1 MITFWEKQKIQ
12 RKEGWIASDSL
23 IIPALRRTGFEK
35 QRKTACFLGKG
46 KQAVFSL
53 AKNKGGLI
61 WQQRITISGFG
72 MEKLMNDFYDRHL
85 RITKGLNARL
95 NSENRN
101 LLSKLKELNRQG
113 LN

>member
-35 QRKTACFLGKG
+35 QRKTACFLGKR

-53 AKNKGGLI
+53 AK
-61 WQQRITISGFG
+61 
-72 MEKLMNDFYDRHL
+72 
-85 RITKGLNARL
+85 TKEDSYGN
-95 NSENRN
+95 
-101 LLSKLKELNRQG
+101 KELQYPISEWKS
-113 LN
+113 

>member
-35 QRKTACFLGKG
+35 QRKTACFLGKR

-61 WQQRITISGFG
+61 WQQRITISDFG
-72 MEKLMNDFYDRHL
+72 MEKLMKIGHGNICTAKRSGIHSDHRTAL
-85 RITKGLNARL
+85 
-95 NSENRN
+95 
-101 LLSKLKELNRQG
+101 
-113 LN
+113 